1 MLELSLL
8 FCIVALLITILNVF
22 SIVTPRSGE
31 QIKQKVSVLVPLRD
45 EEENAVAIVETL
57 AAQENLS
64 DVEFL
69 ILDDNSTD
77 KTYDLVIATARGDS
91 RFKILQGSALPDGWL
106 GKPWALEQ
114 LSQSARGE
122 MLICIDADVRLSK
135 TAISAAVDSMH
146 EHSLDFFSPYPS
158 QVARTFG
165 ERMIQPLLQWS
176 WLSSVPLALAKR
188 SSNPSFAVANGQ
200 FFAVTKAALV
210 QSGGYSSIKS
220 EVLDDMQMA
229 RVLLRNKFKGTVGN
243 GALIAQCHMYSSWSE
258 LRNGYAKS
266 LWKGFGGIFGSII
279 AIALLVLTG
288 IIPILSAAMGSPL
301 GWFAFEAVLVSR
313 LISAKITRANLFDSL
328 LHPISSALLIY
339 LIIYSWLMRGRIQW
353 KGRTV

>member
-1 MLELSLL
+1 MLEISLI
-8 FCIVALLITILNVF
+8 FCVLALVITILNVF
-22 SIVTPRSGE
+22 SIITPRAAG
-31 QIKQKVSVLVPLRD
+31 QINQKISVLVPLRN
-45 EEENAVAIVETL
+45 EEENAIAIVKTL
-57 AAQENLS
+57 AAQKNLM

-69 ILDDNSTD
+69 ILNDNSTD
-77 KTYDLVIATARGDS
+77 KTLEIVTSTARGDS
-91 RFKILQGSALPDGWL
+91 RFKVMQGSALPEGWL

-114 LSQSARGE
+114 LSQNARGE
-122 MLICIDADVRLSK
+122 VLICIDADVRLSTK
-135 TAISAAVDSMH
+135 AIAAAIDSMH
-146 EHSLDFFSPYPS
+146 KHSLDFFSPYPS

-200 FFAVTKAALV
+200 FFAVKKSALV
-210 QSGGYSSIKS
+210 HSGGYASIKS

-229 RVLLRNKFKGTVGN
+229 RVLLRNRFKGTVGN

-266 LWKGFGGIFGSII
+266 LWKGFGSVFGSII

-288 IIPILSAAMGSPL
+288 IIPIVSAAMGSPF
-301 GWFAFEAVLVSR
+301 GWLAFEAVLVSR

>member
-1 MLELSLL
+1 MLEISLI
-8 FCIVALLITILNVF
+8 FCVLALVITILNVF
-22 SIVTPRSGE
+22 SIITPRAAG
-31 QIKQKVSVLVPLRD
+31 QINQKISVLVPLRN
-45 EEENAVAIVETL
+45 EEENAIAIVETL
-57 AAQENLS
+57 AAQENLM

-69 ILDDNSTD
+69 ILNDNSTD
-77 KTYDLVIATARGDS
+77 KTLEIVTATSRGDS
-91 RFKILQGSALPDGWL
+91 RFKVMQGSALPEGWL

-114 LSQSARGE
+114 LSQNARGE
-122 MLICIDADVRLSK
+122 VLICIDADVRLSTK
-135 TAISAAVDSMH
+135 AIAAAIDSMH
-146 EHSLDFFSPYPS
+146 KHSLDFFSPYPS

-200 FFAVTKAALV
+200 FFAVKKSALV
-210 QSGGYSSIKS
+210 HSGGYASIKS

-229 RVLLRNKFKGTVGN
+229 RVLLRNRFKGTVGN

-266 LWKGFGGIFGSII
+266 LWKGFGGVFGSII

-288 IIPILSAAMGSPL
+288 IIPIMSAAMGSPF
-301 GWFAFEAVLVSR
+301 GWLAFEAVLVSR

>member
-1 MLELSLL
+1 MLEISLI
-8 FCIVALLITILNVF
+8 FCVLALVITILNVF
-22 SIVTPRSGE
+22 SIITPRAAG
-31 QIKQKVSVLVPLRD
+31 QINQKISVLVPLRN
-45 EEENAVAIVETL
+45 EAENAIAIVETL
-57 AAQENLS
+57 AAQENLM

-69 ILDDNSTD
+69 ILNDNSTD
-77 KTYDLVIATARGDS
+77 KTLEIVTATARGDS
-91 RFKILQGSALPDGWL
+91 RFKVMQGSALPEGWL

-114 LSQSARGE
+114 LSQNARGE
-122 MLICIDADVRLSK
+122 VLICIDADVRLSTK
-135 TAISAAVDSMH
+135 AIAAAIDSMH
-146 EHSLDFFSPYPS
+146 KHSLDFFSPYPS

-200 FFAVTKAALV
+200 FFAVKKSALV
-210 QSGGYSSIKS
+210 HSGGYASIKS

-229 RVLLRNKFKGTVGN
+229 RVLLRNRFKGTVGN

-266 LWKGFGGIFGSII
+266 LWKGFGGVFGSFI

-288 IIPILSAAMGSPL
+288 IIPIVSAAMGSPF
-301 GWFAFEAVLVSR
+301 GWLAFEAVLVSR
-313 LISAKITRANLFDSL
+313 LISAKITRTNLFDSL

>member
-8 FCIVALLITILNVF
+8 ICIIALLITILNVF
-22 SIVTPRSGE
+22 SIITPRSGG
-31 QIKQKVSVLVPLRD
+31 QINQKISVLVPLRN
-45 EEENAVAIVETL
+45 EEENAVAIIKTL

-69 ILDDNSTD
+69 ILNDSSTD
-77 KTYDLVIATARGDS
+77 KTFELITSTARGDS
-91 RFKILQGSALPDGWL
+91 RFKILQGSTLPDGWL

-114 LSQSARGE
+114 LSQSALGE
-122 MLICIDADVRLSK
+122 MLVCIDADVRLSK
-135 TAISAAVDSMH
+135 TAIAAAVDSMH
-146 EHSLDFFSPYPS
+146 EHALDFFSAYPS

-176 WLSSVPLALAKR
+176 WISSVPLAIAKR

-200 FFAVTKAALV
+200 FFAVKKSALMK
-210 QSGGYSSIKS
+210 SGGYSSIKA

-229 RVLLRNKFKGTVGN
+229 RVLLRNEFKGTVGN

-266 LWKGFGGIFGSII
+266 LWKGFGGVFGSII

-288 IIPILSAAMGSPL
+288 IMPIVSAALGSPL
-301 GWFAFEAVLVSR
+301 GWFAFEAVLISR

-328 LHPISSALLIY
+328 LHPISSVLLIY

-353 KGRTV
+353 KGRAV

>member
-1 MLELSLL
+1 MLELCL
-8 FCIVALLITILNVF
+8 FFCLVALFLSILNVF
-22 SIVTPRSGE
+22 TIITPFNSE
-31 QIKQKVSVLVPLRD
+31 QIHQKISVLVPLRN

-57 AAQENLS
+57 AAQENLI
-64 DVEFL
+64 DAEFL
-69 ILDDNSTD
+69 ILNDNSSD
-77 KTYDLVIATARGDS
+77 KTYDLVKATAGNDS
-91 RFKILQGSALPDGWL
+91 RFKLIQGSPLPNGWL
-106 GKPWALEQ
+106 GKPWALDQ
-114 LSQSARGE
+114 LSQLARGE
-122 MLICIDADVRLSK
+122 VLICIDADVRLSK
-135 TAISAAVDSMH
+135 TAIAASVDSMH

-176 WLSSVPLALAKR
+176 WLSSVPLAIAKR
-188 SSNPSFAVANGQ
+188 SSNPSFAIANGQ
-200 FFAVTKAALV
+200 FFAVKKSALV
-210 QSGGYSSIKS
+210 RSGGYSSIKS

-243 GALIAQCHMYSSWSE
+243 GAQIAQCRMYSSWSE

-266 LWKGFGGIFGSII
+266 LWKGFGGVLGSLL

-288 IIPILSAAMGSPL
+288 IIPLVSAAMGSPY
-301 GWFAFEAVLVSR
+301 GWLAFEAVLISR
-313 LISAKITRANLFDSL
+313 VISAKITRANLFDSL
-328 LHPISSALLIY
+328 LHPISSVLLIY

>member
-8 FCIVALLITILNVF
+8 ICIIALLITILNVF
-22 SIVTPRSGE
+22 SIITPRSGG
-31 QIKQKVSVLVPLRD
+31 QINQKISALVPLRN
-45 EEENAVAIVETL
+45 EEENAVAIIETL

-69 ILDDNSTD
+69 ILNDNSTD
-77 KTYDLVIATARGDS
+77 KTFELITSAARGDS
-91 RFKILQGSALPDGWL
+91 RFKFLQGSTLPDGWL

-114 LSQSARGE
+114 LSQSALGE
-122 MLICIDADVRLSK
+122 MLVCIDADVRLSK
-135 TAISAAVDSMH
+135 TAIAAAVDSMH
-146 EHSLDFFSPYPS
+146 EHALDFFSAYPS

-176 WLSSVPLALAKR
+176 WISSVPLAIAKR

-200 FFAVTKAALV
+200 FFAVKKSALMK
-210 QSGGYSSIKS
+210 SGGYSSIKA

-266 LWKGFGGIFGSII
+266 LWKGFGGVFGSII

-288 IIPILSAAMGSPL
+288 IIPIVSAALGSPL
-301 GWFAFEAVLVSR
+301 GWFAFEAVLISR

-328 LHPISSALLIY
+328 LHPISSVLLIY

-353 KGRTV
+353 KGRAV

>member
-1 MLELSLL
+1 LH
-8 FCIVALLITILNVF
+8 
-22 SIVTPRSGE
+22 PRT
-31 QIKQKVSVLVPLRD
+31 VPLRD
-45 EEENAVAIVETL
+45 EEENSVAIVETL

-69 ILDDNSTD
+69 MLNDNSTD
-77 KTYDLVIATARGDS
+77 KTYDLVTRTARSDS

-135 TAISAAVDSMH
+135 TAIAAAVDSMQK
-146 EHSLDFFSPYPS
+146 HSLDFFSPYPS

-176 WLSSVPLALAKR
+176 WLSSVPLAIAKR

-200 FFAVTKAALV
+200 FFAVTKAALL
-210 QSGGYSSIKS
+210 QSGGYSSIKN

-229 RVLLRNKFKGTVGN
+229 RVLLRNRFKGTVGN

-266 LWKGFGGIFGSII
+266 LWKGFGGLFGSII

-313 LISAKITRANLFDSL
+313 LISAKITRANLFDAL
-328 LHPISSALLIY
+328 LQPISSALLIY

>member
-22 SIVTPRSGE
+22 SIVTPRSGG
-31 QIKQKVSVLVPLRD
+31 QITQKVSVLVPLRD

-64 DVEFL
+64 DAEFL
-69 ILDDNSTD
+69 ILNDNSTD
-77 KTYDLVIATARGDS
+77 KTYDLVTATVRGDS

-135 TAISAAVDSMH
+135 TAIAAAVDSMH
-146 EHSLDFFSPYPS
+146 KHSLDFFSPYPS

-176 WLSSVPLALAKR
+176 WLSSVPLAIAKR

-200 FFAVTKAALV
+200 FFVVTKTALL
-210 QSGGYSSIKS
+210 QSGGYTSIKN

-266 LWKGFGGIFGSII
+266 LWKGFGGLFGSII

-288 IIPILSAAMGSPL
+288 IIPILSASMGSPL

-313 LISAKITRANLFDSL
+313 LISAKITRANLFDAL

-339 LIIYSWLMRGRIQW
+339 LIVYSWLMRGRIQW

>member
-8 FCIVALLITILNVF
+8 ICIIALLITILNVF
-22 SIVTPRSGE
+22 SIITPRSGGP
-31 QIKQKVSVLVPLRD
+31 INQKISVLVPLRN
-45 EEENAVAIVETL
+45 EEENAVAIIETL

-69 ILDDNSTD
+69 ILNDNSTD
-77 KTYDLVIATARGDS
+77 KTFELITSAARGDS
-91 RFKILQGSALPDGWL
+91 RFKILQGSTLPDGWL

-114 LSQSARGE
+114 LSQSALGE
-122 MLICIDADVRLSK
+122 MLVCIDADVRLSK
-135 TAISAAVDSMH
+135 TAIAAAVDSMH
-146 EHSLDFFSPYPS
+146 EHALDFFSAYPS

-176 WLSSVPLALAKR
+176 WISSVPLAIAKR

-200 FFAVTKAALV
+200 FFAVKKSALMK
-210 QSGGYSSIKS
+210 SGGYSSIKA

-266 LWKGFGGIFGSII
+266 LWKGFGGVFGSVI

-288 IIPILSAAMGSPL
+288 IMPIVSAALGSPL
-301 GWFAFEAVLVSR
+301 GWFAFEAVLISR

-328 LHPISSALLIY
+328 LHPISSVLLIY

-353 KGRTV
+353 KGRAV

>member
-8 FCIVALLITILNVF
+8 FCILALLITILNVF
-22 SIVTPRSGE
+22 SIITPRSGG
-31 QIKQKVSVLVPLRD
+31 QIAQKVSVLVPLRD
-45 EEENAVAIVETL
+45 EEENSVAIVETL

-69 ILDDNSTD
+69 ILNDNSTD
-77 KTYDLVIATARGDS
+77 KTYDLVTRTARSDS

-135 TAISAAVDSMH
+135 TAIAAAVDSMQK
-146 EHSLDFFSPYPS
+146 HSLDVFSPYPS

-176 WLSSVPLALAKR
+176 WLSSVPLAIAKR

-200 FFAVTKAALV
+200 FFAVTKAALL
-210 QSGGYSSIKS
+210 QSGGYSSIKN

-229 RVLLRNKFKGTVGN
+229 RVLLRNRFKGTVGN

-266 LWKGFGGIFGSII
+266 LWKGFGGLFGSII

-313 LISAKITRANLFDSL
+313 LISAKITRANLFDAL

>member
-1 MLELSLL
+1 MLELSL
-8 FCIVALLITILNVF
+8 FFSAVALGITLLNYF
-22 SIVTPRSGE
+22 SIITPRDGGR
-31 QIKQKVSVLVPLRD
+31 INQKVSVLVPLRN
-45 EEENAVAIVETL
+45 EEDNAVAIVETL

-69 ILDDNSTD
+69 ILNDNSTD
-77 KTYDLVIATARGDS
+77 KTYELITSAVRNDS
-91 RFKILQGSALPDGWL
+91 RFQILQGSALPAGWL

-114 LSQSARGE
+114 LSQSAGGE

-135 TAISAAVDSMH
+135 TAIAAALDSMRQ
-146 EHSLDFFSPYPS
+146 HSLDFFSAYPA

-176 WLSSVPLALAKR
+176 WLSSVPLSIAKR

-200 FFAVTKAALV
+200 FFVLKKSVLV
-210 QSGGYSSIKS
+210 QSGGYSAIKS

-266 LWKGFGGIFGSII
+266 LWKGFGGVFGSII

-288 IIPILSAAMGSPL
+288 IIPIIAAATGSPF
-301 GWFAFEAVLVSR
+301 GWLAFEAILISR
-313 LISAKITRANLFDSL
+313 LLSAKITRANLFDSL
-328 LHPISSALLIY
+328 LHPISSALLIF

>member
-22 SIVTPRSGE
+22 SIVTPRSGG
-31 QIKQKVSVLVPLRD
+31 QITQKVSVLVPLRD

-64 DVEFL
+64 DAEFL
-69 ILDDNSTD
+69 ILNDNSTD
-77 KTYDLVIATARGDS
+77 KTYDLVTATVRGDS

-135 TAISAAVDSMH
+135 TAIAAAVDSMH
-146 EHSLDFFSPYPS
+146 KHSLDFFSPYPS

-176 WLSSVPLALAKR
+176 WLSSVPLAIAKR

-200 FFAVTKAALV
+200 FFVVTKTALL
-210 QSGGYSSIKS
+210 QSGGYTSIKN

-229 RVLLRNKFKGTVGN
+229 RVLLRNKFRGTVGN

-266 LWKGFGGIFGSII
+266 LWKGFGGLFGSII

-288 IIPILSAAMGSPL
+288 IIPILSASMGSPL

-313 LISAKITRANLFDSL
+313 LISAKITRANLFDAL

-339 LIIYSWLMRGRIQW
+339 LIVYSWLMRGRIQW

>member
-8 FCIVALLITILNVF
+8 LCLVALFITILNVF
-22 SIVTPRSGE
+22 SIITPRESNSVSE
-31 QIKQKVSVLVPLRD
+31 KISVLVPLRN
-45 EEENAVAIVETL
+45 EEINAVAIIETL
-57 AAQENLS
+57 AAQENLT

-69 ILDDNSTD
+69 ILNDNSAD
-77 KTYDLVIATARGDS
+77 KTYELIKAASKGDP
-91 RFKILQGSALPDGWL
+91 RFKIIQGSVLPDGWL

-114 LSQSARGE
+114 LSQLAGGE
-122 MLICIDADVRLSK
+122 ILICIDADVRLSK
-135 TAISAAVDSMH
+135 SALAAAIESMQTH
-146 EHSLDFFSPYPS
+146 KLDFFSPYPA
-158 QVARTFG
+158 QVAHTFG

-176 WLSSVPLALAKR
+176 WLSSVPLLIAKR

-200 FFAVTKAALV
+200 FFALRKSALE
-210 QSGGYSSIKS
+210 QSGGYSTIKS

-243 GALIAQCHMYSSWSE
+243 GAMIAQCHMYSSWSE

-266 LWKGFGGIFGSII
+266 LWKGFGGVFGSII
-279 AIALLVLTG
+279 AIALLALTG
-288 IIPILSAAMGSPL
+288 IIPIISAATGSPF
-301 GWFAFEAVLVSR
+301 GWLAFEAILVSR
-313 LISAKITRANLFDSL
+313 LLSAKITRSNLFDSL
-328 LHPISSALLIY
+328 LHPISAILLIY

>member
-1 MLELSLL
+1 MLEISLI
-8 FCIVALLITILNVF
+8 FCVLALVITILNVF
-22 SIVTPRSGE
+22 SIITPRAAG
-31 QIKQKVSVLVPLRD
+31 QINQKISVLVPLRN
-45 EEENAVAIVETL
+45 EEENAIAIVETL
-57 AAQENLS
+57 AAQENLM

-69 ILDDNSTD
+69 ILNDNSTD
-77 KTYDLVIATARGDS
+77 KTLEIVTATARGDS
-91 RFKILQGSALPDGWL
+91 RFKVMQGSALPEGWL

-114 LSQSARGE
+114 LSQNARGE
-122 MLICIDADVRLSK
+122 VLICIDADVRLSTK
-135 TAISAAVDSMH
+135 AIAAAIDSMH
-146 EHSLDFFSPYPS
+146 KHSLDFFSPYPS

-188 SSNPSFAVANGQ
+188 SSNPSFAIANGQ
-200 FFAVTKAALV
+200 FFAVKKSALV
-210 QSGGYSSIKS
+210 HSGGYASIKS

-229 RVLLRNKFKGTVGN
+229 RVLLRNRFKGTVGN

-266 LWKGFGGIFGSII
+266 LWKGFGGVFGSFI

-288 IIPILSAAMGSPL
+288 IIPIVSAAMGSPF
-301 GWFAFEAVLVSR
+301 GWLAFEAVLVSR
-313 LISAKITRANLFDSL
+313 LISAKITRTNLFDSL

>member
-1 MLELSLL
+1 
-8 FCIVALLITILNVF
+8 
-22 SIVTPRSGE
+22 
-31 QIKQKVSVLVPLRD
+31 
-45 EEENAVAIVETL
+45 
-57 AAQENLS
+57 
-64 DVEFL
+64 
-69 ILDDNSTD
+69 
-77 KTYDLVIATARGDS
+77 
-91 RFKILQGSALPDGWL
+91 LPDGWL

-114 LSQSARGE
+114 LSQSALGE
-122 MLICIDADVRLSK
+122 MLVCIDADVRLSK
-135 TAISAAVDSMH
+135 TAIASAVDSMH
-146 EHSLDFFSPYPS
+146 EHALDFFSAYPS

-176 WLSSVPLALAKR
+176 WISSVPLAIAKR

-200 FFAVTKAALV
+200 FFAVKKSALMK
-210 QSGGYSSIKS
+210 SGGYSSIKA

-266 LWKGFGGIFGSII
+266 LWKGFGGVFGSII

-288 IIPILSAAMGSPL
+288 IIPIVSAALGSPL
-301 GWFAFEAVLVSR
+301 GWFAFEAVLISR

-328 LHPISSALLIY
+328 LHPISSVLLIY

>member
-8 FCIVALLITILNVF
+8 ICIIALFITILNVF
-22 SIVTPRSGE
+22 SIITPRSGG
-31 QIKQKVSVLVPLRD
+31 QINQKISVLVPLRN
-45 EEENAVAIVETL
+45 EEENAVAIIETL

-69 ILDDNSTD
+69 ILNDNSTD
-77 KTYDLVIATARGDS
+77 KTFELITSAARGDS
-91 RFKILQGSALPDGWL
+91 RFKILQGSTLPDGWL

-114 LSQSARGE
+114 LSQSALGE
-122 MLICIDADVRLSK
+122 MLVCIDADVRLSK
-135 TAISAAVDSMH
+135 TAIAAAVDSMH
-146 EHSLDFFSPYPS
+146 EHALDFFSAYPS

-176 WLSSVPLALAKR
+176 WISSVPLAIAKR

-200 FFAVTKAALV
+200 FFVVKKSALMK
-210 QSGGYSSIKS
+210 SGGYSSIKA

-266 LWKGFGGIFGSII
+266 LWKGFGGVFGSII

-288 IIPILSAAMGSPL
+288 IIPIVSAALGSPL
-301 GWFAFEAVLVSR
+301 GWFAFEAVLISR

-328 LHPISSALLIY
+328 LHPISSVLLIY
-339 LIIYSWLMRGRIQW
+339 LIIHSWLMRGRIQW
-353 KGRTV
+353 KGRAV

>member
-8 FCIVALLITILNVF
+8 ICIISLLITILNVF
-22 SIVTPRSGE
+22 SIITPRSGG
-31 QIKQKVSVLVPLRD
+31 QINQKISVLVPLRN
-45 EEENAVAIVETL
+45 EEENAVAIIETL

-69 ILDDNSTD
+69 ILNDNSTD
-77 KTYDLVIATARGDS
+77 KTFELITSAARGDS
-91 RFKILQGSALPDGWL
+91 RFKILQGSTLPDGWL

-114 LSQSARGE
+114 LSQSALGE
-122 MLICIDADVRLSK
+122 MLVCIDADVRLSK
-135 TAISAAVDSMH
+135 TAIASAVDSMH
-146 EHSLDFFSPYPS
+146 EHALDFFSAYPS

-176 WLSSVPLALAKR
+176 WISSVPLAIAKR

-200 FFAVTKAALV
+200 FFVVKKSALMK
-210 QSGGYSSIKS
+210 SGGYSSIKA

-266 LWKGFGGIFGSII
+266 LWKGFGGVFGSII

-288 IIPILSAAMGSPL
+288 IIPIVSAALGSPL
-301 GWFAFEAVLVSR
+301 GWFAFEAVLISR

-328 LHPISSALLIY
+328 LHPISSVLLIY

-353 KGRTV
+353 KGRAV

>member
-1 MLELSLL
+1 MLELSLI
-8 FCIVALLITILNVF
+8 FCVLALVITILNVF
-22 SIVTPRSGE
+22 SIITPRAAG
-31 QIKQKVSVLVPLRD
+31 QINQKISVLVPLRN
-45 EEENAVAIVETL
+45 EEENAIAIVKTL
-57 AAQENLS
+57 AAQKNLM

-69 ILDDNSTD
+69 ILNDNSTD
-77 KTYDLVIATARGDS
+77 KTLEIVTSTARGDS
-91 RFKILQGSALPDGWL
+91 RFKVMQGSALPEGWL

-114 LSQSARGE
+114 LSHSARGE
-122 MLICIDADVRLSK
+122 VLICIDADVRLST
-135 TAISAAVDSMH
+135 TAIAAAIDSMH

-176 WLSSVPLALAKR
+176 WLSSVPLTLAKR

-200 FFAVTKAALV
+200 FFAVRKSALV
-210 QSGGYSSIKS
+210 HSGGYASIKS

-229 RVLLRNKFKGTVGN
+229 RVLLRNRFRGTVGN

-266 LWKGFGGIFGSII
+266 LWKGFGGVFGSII

-288 IIPILSAAMGSPL
+288 IIPIVSAAMGSPF
-301 GWFAFEAVLVSR
+301 GWLAFEAVLVSR

>member
-8 FCIVALLITILNVF
+8 FCLVALFITILNAF
-22 SIVTPRSGE
+22 SLITPREG
-31 QIKQKVSVLVPLRD
+31 KQVSEKISVLVPLRD
-45 EEENAVAIVETL
+45 EESNAVAIIETL
-57 AAQENLS
+57 AAQEYLT

-77 KTYDLVIATARGDS
+77 KTFDLVKSASKGDS
-91 RFKILQGSALPDGWL
+91 RFKVFQGSALPDEWL
-106 GKPWALEQ
+106 GKPWALSQ
-114 LSQSARGE
+114 LSEAAQGE
-122 MLICIDADVRLSK
+122 ILICIDADVRLA
-135 TAISAAVDSMH
+135 TNALAAAVESMH
-146 EHSLDFFSPYPS
+146 KHHLDFFSAYPS

-176 WLSSVPLALAKR
+176 WLSSVPLAIAKR

-200 FFAVTKAALV
+200 FFAVKKSALV
-210 QSGGYSSIKS
+210 QSGGYSSIKD

-243 GALIAQCHMYSSWSE
+243 GALIAQCHMYSSWEE
-258 LRNGYAKS
+258 LQNGYAKS
-266 LWKGFGGIFGSII
+266 LWKGFGGVFGSII
-279 AIALLVLTG
+279 AIALLLLTG
-288 IIPILSAAMGSPL
+288 IIPIISAASGSPF
-301 GWFAFEAVLVSR
+301 GWFAFEAVLLSR
-313 LISAKITRANLFDSL
+313 LISAKITRANLFDAL
-328 LHPISSALLIY
+328 LHPISAALLIY

>member
-22 SIVTPRSGE
+22 SIVTPRSGG
-31 QIKQKVSVLVPLRD
+31 QITQKVSVLVPLRD

-64 DVEFL
+64 DAEFL
-69 ILDDNSTD
+69 ILNDNSTD
-77 KTYDLVIATARGDS
+77 KTYDLVTATVRGDS

-135 TAISAAVDSMH
+135 TAIAAAVDSMH
-146 EHSLDFFSPYPS
+146 KHSLDFFSPYPS

-176 WLSSVPLALAKR
+176 WLSSVPLAIAKR

-200 FFAVTKAALV
+200 FFVVTKTALL
-210 QSGGYSSIKS
+210 QSGGYTSIKN

-266 LWKGFGGIFGSII
+266 LWKGFGGLFGSII

-288 IIPILSAAMGSPL
+288 IIPIISAAMGSPL

-313 LISAKITRANLFDSL
+313 LISAKITRANLFDAL

-339 LIIYSWLMRGRIQW
+339 LIVYSWLMRGRIQW

>member
-8 FCIVALLITILNVF
+8 FCVLALVITILNVF
-22 SIVTPRSGE
+22 SIITPRTGG
-31 QIKQKVSVLVPLRD
+31 QINQRISVLVPLRN
-45 EEENAVAIVETL
+45 EEENAAGIVETL
-57 AAQENLS
+57 AAQENLV

-69 ILDDNSTD
+69 ILNDNSTD
-77 KTYDLVIATARGDS
+77 KTLELITATARGDS
-91 RFKILQGSALPDGWL
+91 RFKIMQGSALPQGWL

-114 LSQSARGE
+114 ISQSARGE
-122 MLICIDADVRLSK
+122 VLICIDADVRLSK
-135 TAISAAVDSMH
+135 TAIAAAINSMH

-176 WLSSVPLALAKR
+176 WLSSVPLAFAKR

-200 FFAVTKAALV
+200 FFAVTKAALQ
-210 QSGGYSSIKS
+210 QSGGYTSIKS

-266 LWKGFGGIFGSII
+266 LWKGFGGVFGSII
-279 AIALLVLTG
+279 AIALLLLTG
-288 IIPILSAAMGSPL
+288 IIPIISAAMGSPF
-301 GWFAFEAVLVSR
+301 GWFAFVAVLISR

>member
-22 SIVTPRSGE
+22 SIVTPRSGG
-31 QIKQKVSVLVPLRD
+31 QITQKVSVLVPLRD

-64 DVEFL
+64 DAEFL
-69 ILDDNSTD
+69 ILNDNSTD
-77 KTYDLVIATARGDS
+77 KTYDLVTATVRGDS

-135 TAISAAVDSMH
+135 TAIAAAVDSMH
-146 EHSLDFFSPYPS
+146 KHSLDFFSPYPS

-176 WLSSVPLALAKR
+176 WLSSVPLAIAKR

-200 FFAVTKAALV
+200 FFVVTKTALL
-210 QSGGYSSIKS
+210 QSGGYTSIKN

-229 RVLLRNKFKGTVGN
+229 RVLLRNKFRGTVGN
-243 GALIAQCHMYSSWSE
+243 GALISQCHMYSSWSE

-266 LWKGFGGIFGSII
+266 LWKGFGGLFGSII

-288 IIPILSAAMGSPL
+288 IIPILSASMGSPL

-313 LISAKITRANLFDSL
+313 LISAKITRANLFDAL

-339 LIIYSWLMRGRIQW
+339 LIVYSWLMRGRIQW

>member
-8 FCIVALLITILNVF
+8 LSLVALGITLLNFF
-22 SIVTPRSGE
+22 SIITPRNGG
-31 QIKQKVSVLVPLRD
+31 QVNQKISVLVPLRN

-57 AAQENLS
+57 VAQENLS

-69 ILDDNSTD
+69 ILNDNSSD
-77 KTYDLVIATARGDS
+77 KTYDLVKATAGNDS
-91 RFKILQGSALPDGWL
+91 RFTLIQGSPLPDGWL
-106 GKPWALEQ
+106 GKPWALDQ
-114 LSQSARGE
+114 LSQVARGE

-135 TAISAAVDSMH
+135 TAIAAAVDSMH
-146 EHSLDFFSPYPS
+146 EHSLDFFSAYPS

-176 WLSSVPLALAKR
+176 WLSSVPLAIAKR

-200 FFAVTKAALV
+200 FFAVKKSALV
-210 QSGGYSSIKS
+210 RSGGYASIKS

-243 GALIAQCHMYSSWSE
+243 GAQIAQCHMYSSWSE

-266 LWKGFGGIFGSII
+266 LWKGFGGVFGSII
-279 AIALLVLTG
+279 AIALLALTG
-288 IIPILSAAMGSPL
+288 IIPLVSAAMGSPY
-301 GWFAFEAVLVSR
+301 GWLAFEAVLISR
-313 LISAKITRANLFDSL
+313 VISAKITRANLFDSL
-328 LHPISSALLIY
+328 LHPITSVLLIY

>member
-8 FCIVALLITILNVF
+8 ICIIALLITILNVF
-22 SIVTPRSGE
+22 SIITPRSGG
-31 QIKQKVSVLVPLRD
+31 QVNQKISVLVPLRN
-45 EEENAVAIVETL
+45 EEENAVAIIETL
-57 AAQENLS
+57 SAQENLS
-64 DVEFL
+64 NVEFL
-69 ILDDNSTD
+69 ILNDNSTD
-77 KTYDLVIATARGDS
+77 KTFELITSAARGDS
-91 RFKILQGSALPDGWL
+91 RFKVLQGSTLPDGWL

-114 LSQSARGE
+114 LSQSALGE
-122 MLICIDADVRLSK
+122 MLVCIDADVRLSK
-135 TAISAAVDSMH
+135 TAIAAAVDSMH
-146 EHSLDFFSPYPS
+146 EHALDFFSAYPS

-176 WLSSVPLALAKR
+176 WISSVPLAIAKR

-200 FFAVTKAALV
+200 FFAVKKSALMK
-210 QSGGYSSIKS
+210 SGGYSSIKA

-243 GALIAQCHMYSSWSE
+243 GALIAQCHMYSSWDE

-266 LWKGFGGIFGSII
+266 LWKGFGGVFGSII

-288 IIPILSAAMGSPL
+288 IIPIVSAALGSPL
-301 GWFAFEAVLVSR
+301 GWFAFEAVLISR
-313 LISAKITRANLFDSL
+313 LISAKITRANVFDSL
-328 LHPISSALLIY
+328 LHPISSVLLIY